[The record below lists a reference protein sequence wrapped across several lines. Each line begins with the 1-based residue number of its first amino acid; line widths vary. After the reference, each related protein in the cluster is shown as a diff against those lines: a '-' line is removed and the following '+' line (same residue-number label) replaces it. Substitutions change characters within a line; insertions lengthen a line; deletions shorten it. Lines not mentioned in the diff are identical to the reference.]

1 METLKNKKTNK
12 PYKED
17 EVQDFFENEIEDYYE
32 EKFGR
37 PLPFNFMLIIT
48 SGRGRGDW
56 FEATQHPQI
65 SFRTIEALV
74 NAVEYGLSLED
85 DFQVKYNLANVFFGS

>member
-1 METLKNKKTNK
+1 SGYYKK
-12 PYKED
+12 
-17 EVQDFFENEIEDYYE
+17 
-32 EKFGR
+32 KFKK

-48 SGRGRGDW
+48 SGRGRGNW

-74 NAVEYGLSLED
+74 NAAEYGLSLED
-85 DFQVKYNLANVFFGS
+85 DFQVKYNFANVFFGS